1 LKEISQKCGFKVISF
16 KIVKIF
22 GKTSAPIIFQQFQ
35 RLIVFIGQL
44 NQPSVLYSQMKLIL
58 VTLSLLFYFAI
69 SGCGYGQY
77 ISIVTGKCIK
87 ATNWGVL
94 ETQSPHPKLNGP
106 KNK

>member
-1 LKEISQKCGFKVISF
+1 
-16 KIVKIF
+16 
-22 GKTSAPIIFQQFQ
+22 
-35 RLIVFIGQL
+35 
-44 NQPSVLYSQMKLIL
+44 MKLIL
-58 VTLSLLFYFAI
+58 VTLSLLFYIAI